1 MLYLLIIHFRD
12 KRRVVMEEL
21 QYQGSSQATVTE
33 LKVKPGGLL
42 RPGGLLLS
50 FKDKQG
56 KVGKMRSTNV
66 GKVTELL
73 VKVSLYWSPSSVKL
87 FAVAGWRRPDP

>member
-1 MLYLLIIHFRD
+1 
-12 KRRVVMEEL
+12 MEEL

-42 RPGGLLLS
+42 RPGALLLS

-56 KVGKMRSTNV
+56 KVGKMRSSNV

-73 VKVSLYWSPSSVKL
+73 VKVTFYRSPSSVKL
-87 FAVAGWRRPDP
+87 FACCRSETS

>member
-1 MLYLLIIHFRD
+1 
-12 KRRVVMEEL
+12 MEEL

-33 LKVKPGGLL
+33 LKVRAGGLL

-56 KVGKMRSTNV
+56 KVGKMRSSNV

-73 VKVSLYWSPSSVKL
+73 VKVTFYWSPSMVKL
-87 FAVAGWRRPDP
+87 CACCRLETS